1 MVKFRRSLKS
11 EKHESSAKTHH
22 IQHISIPPKD
32 SASILPPKKV
42 IKAVYDYEAPTDPPI
57 YLSFSAGDFLHVV
70 GRENDSEWFE
80 ACNPVQGSRG
90 LVPVK
95 YFEAVGKTVQDSD
108 SRGSTG
114 STPSTHHD
122 SGYAASGQLLPEQH
136 RMSKSMGRVGGAP
149 VYGVVAYDFKA
160 ERPDELDAKE
170 GEAIIVIAQSNA
182 EWFVAKPI
190 TRLGG
195 PGLIP
200 VSFIEIKDMSTGKTV
215 SDSQAA
221 VARAGIPKVEEWK
234 KMAAEYK
241 NTSIPLGS
249 FGTQNSI
256 PAGSMAS
263 VEQGMGRMSMN
274 GRPASQSQANGYSSR
289 HSRTPSNFA
298 QPQPQHSLAPLR
310 ASVPRYLYADDKFH
324 FVVEVALTDNTHWDL
339 TRIYE
344 DFYELQINL
353 IKAFPEEAGNT
364 GLPRT
369 LPLMPGPVQFVTDRI
384 TEGRRENLDE
394 YLYKLLRLGSHIA
407 TSDLVRGFFQ
417 PKGNDYECDASQID
431 FNEHSRSQY
440 APGGERYR
448 DSAISHGSA
457 PGYAPSPSDSRQ
469 SSQTPHAAGHQ
480 RGQSSVSG
488 SLRGQGGQGHYRTPS
503 EYTNSPATTHSSS
516 MPPPMLRQVTATSA
530 ITTASSTSAGAA
542 LKVKVW
548 FDRETCVVL
557 RLPPR
562 GSFNFTDLY
571 HKIVER
577 RRLEYNKHVEGDD
590 EEDALEVEYRD
601 EKTGEYYRLN
611 DDESLDIA
619 VGRNEKL
626 TLVVRTAGS
635 GDRR

>member
-1 MVKFRRSLKS
+1 M
-11 EKHESSAKTHH
+11 
-22 IQHISIPPKD
+22 
-32 SASILPPKKV
+32 
-42 IKAVYDYEAPTDPPI
+42 
-57 YLSFSAGDFLHVV
+57 
-70 GRENDSEWFE
+70 
-80 ACNPVQGSRG
+80 
-90 LVPVK
+90 
-95 YFEAVGKTVQDSD
+95 GKI
-108 SRGSTG
+108 
-114 STPSTHHD
+114 
-122 SGYAASGQLLPEQH
+122 
-136 RMSKSMGRVGGAP
+136 GGGP

-170 GEAIIVIAQSNA
+170 GEAIIVIAQSNS
-182 EWFVAKPI
+182 EWYVAKPI

-234 KMAAEYK
+234 KMAADYK

-249 FGTQNSI
+249 FGSQNTI
-256 PAGSMAS
+256 PAGSMAGLES
-263 VEQGMGRMSMN
+263 GMGRMSMN
-274 GRPASQSQANGYSSR
+274 GRPASSQANGYAR
-289 HSRTPSNFA
+289 HSRTPSQFA
-298 QPQPQHSLAPLR
+298 PPPPPQLQHSAAPVR
-310 ASVPRYLYADDKFH
+310 AAVPRYLYAEDKFH
-324 FVVEVALTDNTHWDL
+324 FVVEVALSDNTHWDL

-344 DFYELQINL
+344 EFYELQINL

-394 YLYKLLRLGSHIA
+394 YLYRLIHLGAHIA
-407 TSDLVRGFFQ
+407 NSDLVKGFFQ
-417 PKGNDYECDASQID
+417 PRGNDYECEASQVD

-440 APGGERYR
+440 APGGDRHR
-448 DSAISHGSA
+448 DSTMSHGSA
-457 PGYAPSPSDSRQ
+457 PGYAPSVADFRQ
-469 SSQTPHAAGHQ
+469 SSQPQQPVAGHQ

-488 SLRGQGGQGHYRTPS
+488 SLRGQSHYRTPS
-503 EYTNSPATTHSSS
+503 EYTNAPASASSGS
-516 MPPPMLRQVTATSA
+516 MPPPMLRQGTASSA
-530 ITTASSTSAGAA
+530 MTTASSASAGAP

-571 HKIVER
+571 RKIVER
-577 RRLEYNKHVEGDD
+577 RRLEYNKHVDGDD
-590 EEDALEVEYRD
+590 LEDALEVEYRD

-611 DDESLDIA
+611 DDQTLDTA

-626 TLVVRTAGS
+626 TLVVRTAGTS
-635 GDRR
+635 D